1 MSPERPSGSLL
12 NHESKLHQLP
22 ATDELYS
29 GRATLDGS
37 PFAFRDGGADSCRSG
52 VTIRDSGVRSQF
64 SGVTFRSS
72 RVALQNGGAASR
84 FSGVT
89 FRNSGA
95 ALRFSGASFRF
106 MGVDI
111 QFSGV
116 ASRFSGVN
124 LQNSGVSK
132 KSSGFAHFPV
142 LTTDY
147 HGWTQIRDKARQ
159 TESVGCGD
167 MSPLSERGHVRA
179 LQIFRATPPASSF
192 YLLTSNFKFMKT
204 KKAAQTATSTTTGTT
219 GPAPAPAAKPVI
231 HRGLL
236 DKHQL
241 AEISYSNT
249 IYGIAS
255 DPATFALIQVPRS
268 SRPRSWPRWEPI
280 CRG

>member
-179 LQIFRATPPASSF
+179 LQIFRATPPSF
-192 YLLTSNFKFMKT
+192 QLLSPNF
-204 KKAAQTATSTTTGTT
+204 
-219 GPAPAPAAKPVI
+219 
-231 HRGLL
+231 
-236 DKHQL
+236 QL
-241 AEISYSNT
+241 
-249 IYGIAS
+249 
-255 DPATFALIQVPRS
+255 
-268 SRPRSWPRWEPI
+268 
-280 CRG
+280 

>member
-52 VTIRDSGVRSQF
+52 VTIRDSGVS
-64 SGVTFRSS
+64 FRFS
-72 RVALQNGGAASR
+72 RVALRISRVASR

-89 FRNSGA
+89 FRISEVGLP
-95 ALRFSGASFRF
+95 LRGVSFHFRR
-106 MGVDI
+106 
-111 QFSGV
+111 V
-116 ASRFSGVN
+116 AFRFSGVS

-179 LQIFRATPPASSF
+179 LQIFRATPPSF
-192 YLLTSNFKFMKT
+192 QLLSPNF
-204 KKAAQTATSTTTGTT
+204 
-219 GPAPAPAAKPVI
+219 
-231 HRGLL
+231 
-236 DKHQL
+236 QL
-241 AEISYSNT
+241 
-249 IYGIAS
+249 
-255 DPATFALIQVPRS
+255 
-268 SRPRSWPRWEPI
+268 
-280 CRG
+280 

>member
-52 VTIRDSGVRSQF
+52 VTIRDSGVSFRFSIVAICF
-64 SGVTFRSS
+64 SGVALRIS
-72 RVALQNGGAASR
+72 RVASR

-89 FRNSGA
+89 FRISEVG
-95 ALRFSGASFRF
+95 LPFRGVSFHFRR
-106 MGVDI
+106 
-111 QFSGV
+111 V
-116 ASRFSGVN
+116 AFRFSGVS

-219 GPAPAPAAKPVI
+219 GPAPAPAAKTVT